1 MACLARRGWMVFY
14 GGASGPVPPIDPLA
28 LMRGGSLILT
38 RPTLFDYVPDT
49 AALDA
54 GAEALF
60 GMIASGRVKPQIGQ
74 RFALGA
80 AADAHRA
87 LEARETVGSTLLIP

>member
-1 MACLARRGWMVFY
+1 MKSLARRGSMVVY
-14 GGASGPVPPIDPLA
+14 GNASGPVPPVDPLA

-49 AALDA
+49 PTLDEAAAALFDK
-54 GAEALF
+54 
-60 GMIASGRVKPQIGQ
+60 IASGAVKPQIGQ
-74 RFALGA
+74 SFALRDA
-80 AADAHRA
+80 AGAHRA